1 MVLFT
6 REHDV
11 FRIHAERVKVFFNLL
26 RRQCMIALHVNPR
39 TACKIDSQVELKDQ
53 QDDNSRNGYS
63 A

>member
-6 REHDV
+6 RKHDV
-11 FRIHAERVKVFFNLL
+11 FRFHAERVKVFFNLL

-53 QDDNSRNGYS
+53 
-63 A
+63 